1 MISEEKLLST
11 AEVGERVGV
20 DEQTVR
26 LWIKKGKL
34 EALKVGRGWRIPQ
47 SALEEFLGN
56 APKAPAPPSPAEASE
71 ERRSLAERRLL
82 SALHP
87 FAEQVE
93 ARTEYWRRLAGSG
106 RVSLDTLE
114 YATKELGITA
124 KGFRVLVDAAIDERW
139 SRAELGLLRRV
150 YASVAGPYR
159 EAWNALMT
167 TWVASATDTQGSR
180 RLRLVADADDAT
192 QVFEE
197 AGEALR
203 TAA

>member
-93 ARTEYWRRLAGSG
+93 ARTEFWRGLAESG
-106 RVSLDTLE
+106 RVNQFTLE
-114 YATKELGITA
+114 YATEELGFTA
-124 KGFRVLVDAAIDERW
+124 KGFRALVDAAIDERW
-139 SRAELGLLRRV
+139 SRAELGLLTRV
-150 YASVAGPYR
+150 YESIAGPYR
-159 EAWNALMT
+159 EAWSALLEA
-167 TWVASATDTQGSR
+167 WVECASDTQGSR
-180 RLRLVADADDAT
+180 RLRLVASEAMRA
-192 QVFEE
+192 VEE
-197 AGEALR
+197 AGEAVR

>member
-34 EALKVGRGWRIPQ
+34 EAFKVGRGWRIPQ

-71 ERRSLAERRLL
+71 ERRTLAERRLL

-93 ARTEYWRRLAGSG
+93 GRTEFWRGLVESG
-106 RVSLDTLE
+106 VSLDTLD
-114 YATKELGITA
+114 YATEELGITA
-124 KGFRVLVDAAIDERW
+124 RGFKALVDAAVAEGW
-139 SRAELGLLRRV
+139 SGEELRLLRRV
-150 YASVAGPYR
+150 YESIAGPYR
-159 EAWNALMT
+159 EAWNALLEA
-167 TWVASATDTQGSR
+167 WAKSATDTQGSR
-180 RLRLVADADDAT
+180 RLRLVTEADEAMR
-192 QVFEE
+192 VLEE
-197 AGEALR
+197 AEEVVS
-203 TAA
+203 AA